1 MYSDRM
7 KVRLRARAPAAFNV
21 CPRHQTRSMTRSVV
35 TVNSAP
41 IVRAAM
47 TDLRTCLQAVA
58 SVVIRERPLAPYV
71 PSAVGGLVARRTLA
85 GPPRHDDRRVPE
97 RIAAVQEAPGIAL
110 RADATKPRRQIDRAI
125 ANRVFELSLHAA
137 RDCFGIAQAHGGVD
151 ARNEVIET
159 VDHHNQYIEQRR
171 LRCADATAARQK
183 IVA

>member
-1 MYSDRM
+1 MH
-7 KVRLRARAPAAFNV
+7 AAFGLEA
-21 CPRHQTRSMTRSVV
+21 TG
-35 TVNSAP
+35 
-41 IVRAAM
+41 I
-47 TDLRTCLQAVA
+47 
-58 SVVIRERPLAPYV
+58 
-71 PSAVGGLVARRTLA
+71 GGLFDEIVLSHVHPALDDAFDAPDAGVIVERRTLA